1 MREIDISA
9 ITKETLE
16 TDLFVTREFG
26 QILAPKF
33 EEILKSSVE
42 NVFIFNFNNIKFV
55 DFSCPNEIFRGLLK
69 NLKNYGDKYIFLMG
83 LDESKRENINIAL
96 NEEKLAML
104 EINESNN
111 FEIVGHLPG
120 FLKEILTFS
129 LSSNDD
135 ITARKIADLNDTK
148 ISTASSKLLTLWK
161 QGLLI
166 REEIINEEGKQ
177 FFYRSVDELIA
188 NN

>member
-1 MREIDISA
+1 MREIDVSA

-33 EEILKSSVE
+33 EDILKSSEE
-42 NVFIFNFNNIKFV
+42 NVFIFNFNNIIYT
-55 DFSCPNEIFRGLLK
+55 DFSCPNEVFRQLLK
-69 NLKNYGDKYIFLMG
+69 NLKNLGDKFIFLKG
-83 LDESKRENINIAL
+83 LDDSKRDNINIAL

-104 EINESNN
+104 EIKEDNSLEV
-111 FEIVGHLPG
+111 IGHLPD
-120 FLKEILTFS
+120 FLKEILYLS
-129 LSSNDD
+129 LKNNEE
-135 ITARKIADLNDTK
+135 ITARRIADLKDTK

-166 REEIINEEGKQ
+166 RNEIINEEGKQ
-177 FFYRSVDELIA
+177 FIYRSVSKLISK
-188 NN
+188 N